1 MLLSLTQ
8 QFEAIPERLRQRHG
22 QGGLGYLLL
31 LANGNM
37 DTALLFAGIVALT
50 VLGIVLFALIGL
62 VERLMLPPH
71 AAEHASLVHE
81 TM

>member
-1 MLLSLTQ
+1 
-8 QFEAIPERLRQRHG
+8 
-22 QGGLGYLLL
+22 
-31 LANGNM
+31 
-37 DTALLFAGIVALT
+37 VALT

-71 AAEHASLVHE
+71 ATEHASLAGE